1 MLTHM
6 DTVFRTRSGPIAWS
20 VGDTTTASGQWK
32 DPSPKPRAPRVAQLV
47 SPLSEAAEE
56 RLYATGKEDLRIRRG
71 PPVDKTERRV
81 GFGSSSPPRIGPG
94 SRQIADESQ
103 EPVVGLAKRRGDGQL
118 PVSPSTETAAAVA
131 VRKVQ
136 GKRSSTD
143 APATPETAKSL
154 TLTKAAKTS
163 AGGSGSKRKAG
174 AAANSKKSVGAT
186 KRPSSPPLPASE
198 DAEEVASGSP
208 VVTTEAGAEL
218 LDIIED
224 ARNAIDNN
232 RPIITPLRNGDHAT
246 GTDEVAP
253 DPESVTEPEPAAALE
268 PAPAPE
274 PEPVKTADDV
284 GGPGKYRVL
293 AAATVR
299 EGSDGDSKKVGEFKK
314 GTTIDVVHAQ
324 TNANGMTVL
333 QTITAPPGKKRGGWV
348 KLVTSKGKQLLERLE
363 DKDPVVKKS
372 PEKPEPEAPPPVQL
386 KQDDPLLL
394 PQADEIEPESDS
406 EAEPEPSNALSATR
420 VADVVDEKVRKAIL
434 GEKMA
439 ATTQDEMV
447 LDEEDVVEPPELQP
461 AHSPARSPV
470 TEEQL
475 AEDLTRT
482 DDMSSEELLSKME
495 DFLNF
500 DSAVNAVGPA
510 LDSTEAWATHYAQ
523 VGAESGPGSEVASP
537 QPEAAPELEPAAALE
552 PAPAPEPEPVKTA
565 DDVGGPGKYRV
576 LAAATVREGSDGD
589 SKKVGEFKK
598 GTTID
603 VVHAQTN
610 ANGMTVLQ
618 TITAPP
624 GKKRGGWVKL
634 VTSKGKQ
641 LLERLEQERDQPVP
655 ASPAPSTAPTL
666 GASELQSGAT
676 PASRSSTVSI
686 SVMCPFSHE
695 AGQPITIDTDNGPV
709 AVHAPDGIEPGDM
722 FEAVIDVGVAGAAS
736 PSGSLDDLYEQ
747 MQSAGSPQS
756 TTVPASPS
764 AADAVDASTEEAA
777 VDEGNVGDG
786 DNGGEP
792 RPDLDIGKWLDSLNA
807 DPDIEDAFL
816 EAEIDTLGD
825 LAEVATTKEALE
837 SYLPTSELQLE
848 GWKEVSRIHRS
859 TAADNDDDGD
869 REVVKD
875 STSSMTEDEERFRAE
890 QKALGL
896 GSSSDSADGQDQ
908 DQQDQDAA
916 GSSMMSII
924 CPEGSRPGQSIVVEG
939 PDGKDIEVL
948 VPTDVKGGD
957 VFEVD
962 VSAVGRLVS
971 VSSAQTMT
979 VTVPDGVSAGD
990 PILITAPDGTD
1001 LEVVVPDGLGAGE
1014 EFEIEIDI

>member
-1 MLTHM
+1 
-6 DTVFRTRSGPIAWS
+6 
-20 VGDTTTASGQWK
+20 
-32 DPSPKPRAPRVAQLV
+32 
-47 SPLSEAAEE
+47 
-56 RLYATGKEDLRIRRG
+56 
-71 PPVDKTERRV
+71 
-81 GFGSSSPPRIGPG
+81 
-94 SRQIADESQ
+94 
-103 EPVVGLAKRRGDGQL
+103 
-118 PVSPSTETAAAVA
+118 
-131 VRKVQ
+131 
-136 GKRSSTD
+136 
-143 APATPETAKSL
+143 
-154 TLTKAAKTS
+154 
-163 AGGSGSKRKAG
+163 
-174 AAANSKKSVGAT
+174 
-186 KRPSSPPLPASE
+186 
-198 DAEEVASGSP
+198 
-208 VVTTEAGAEL
+208 
-218 LDIIED
+218 
-224 ARNAIDNN
+224 
-232 RPIITPLRNGDHAT
+232 
-246 GTDEVAP
+246 
-253 DPESVTEPEPAAALE
+253 
-268 PAPAPE
+268 
-274 PEPVKTADDV
+274 
-284 GGPGKYRVL
+284 
-293 AAATVR
+293 
-299 EGSDGDSKKVGEFKK
+299 
-314 GTTIDVVHAQ
+314 
-324 TNANGMTVL
+324 
-333 QTITAPPGKKRGGWV
+333 
-348 KLVTSKGKQLLERLE
+348 
-363 DKDPVVKKS
+363 
-372 PEKPEPEAPPPVQL
+372 
-386 KQDDPLLL
+386 
-394 PQADEIEPESDS
+394 
-406 EAEPEPSNALSATR
+406 
-420 VADVVDEKVRKAIL
+420 
-434 GEKMA
+434 
-439 ATTQDEMV
+439 
-447 LDEEDVVEPPELQP
+447 
-461 AHSPARSPV
+461 
-470 TEEQL
+470 
-475 AEDLTRT
+475 
-482 DDMSSEELLSKME
+482 
-495 DFLNF
+495 
-500 DSAVNAVGPA
+500 
-510 LDSTEAWATHYAQ
+510 
-523 VGAESGPGSEVASP
+523 
-537 QPEAAPELEPAAALE
+537 
-552 PAPAPEPEPVKTA
+552 
-565 DDVGGPGKYRV
+565 
-576 LAAATVREGSDGD
+576 
-589 SKKVGEFKK
+589 
-598 GTTID
+598 
-603 VVHAQTN
+603 
-610 ANGMTVLQ
+610 
-618 TITAPP
+618 
-624 GKKRGGWVKL
+624 
-634 VTSKGKQ
+634 
-641 LLERLEQERDQPVP
+641 
-655 ASPAPSTAPTL
+655 
-666 GASELQSGAT
+666 
-676 PASRSSTVSI
+676 
-686 SVMCPFSHE
+686 MCPFSHE